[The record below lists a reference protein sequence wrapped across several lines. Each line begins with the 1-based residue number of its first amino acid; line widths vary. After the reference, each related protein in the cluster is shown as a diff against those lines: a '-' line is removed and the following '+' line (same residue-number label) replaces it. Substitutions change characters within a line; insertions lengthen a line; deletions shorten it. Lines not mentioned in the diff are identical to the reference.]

1 MAYLTF
7 NADDFGMTPGV
18 TLGIHQ
24 AMANGIVTST
34 AAMVC
39 VEGAKENIQKYVT
52 STPGA
57 IGAHLQ
63 LTDGKPIL
71 PAKEI
76 PSLVRD
82 DGRFHRKSKDM
93 SWGLNETEIYNEWKA
108 QLDLLRE
115 WGIEPDYL
123 DTHHHVHMKF
133 QVLPVYAKL
142 AKEMKLP
149 VRSGSSKITSE
160 LRYLGVSC
168 PDVTI
173 TGFFGDDLTQQ
184 KMEELVLRE
193 KHKHGPEAVI
203 EVCCHPGI
211 SSPELENMSYYTKG
225 RECELAMLTQKESK
239 VRLKELGF
247 DLIGMNEVIK
257 LKPMMNVKT
266 ITQ

>member
-7 NADDFGMTPGV
+7 NADDFGMTPEV

-24 AMANGIVTST
+24 AITNGIVTST
-34 AAMVC
+34 SAMAC
-39 VEGAKENIQKYVT
+39 VEGAKESLQKYAV

-82 DGRFHRKSKDM
+82 DGRFYRKSKDM
-93 SWGLNETEIYNEWKA
+93 SWTLDETEIYNEWKA
-108 QLDLLRE
+108 QLNQLKE

-149 VRSGSSKITSE
+149 VRSGSSKITSQ

-173 TGFFGDDLTQQ
+173 TGFFGEDLTQR
-184 KMEELVLRE
+184 KMEELVLKE
-193 KHKHGPEAVI
+193 LQNYGPEAVI

-211 SSPELENMSYYTKG
+211 SSPELETMSYYTKG
-225 RECELAMLTQKESK
+225 REIELAMLTKKEGK
-239 VRLKELGF
+239 ARLEELGF
-247 DLIGMNEVIK
+247 SLIGMNEVMN
-257 LKPMMNVKT
+257 LKPMINEKT